1 MVKCCAFP
9 DCTVC
14 DFLISWRAEASWVT
28 PEATLVPKAK
38 PRPRA
43 EACLRNDR
51 RSPDFSD

>member
-9 DCTVC
+9 DFTVC

-43 EACLRNDR
+43 EACLMNDR